1 MVTTAWW
8 NNIWLNEGFATWM
21 SSKPIAAWKPEWQ
34 MPQSDAAEL
43 NVALDLDGGRVTRS
57 IRARAD
63 TPEEIN
69 EMFDGITYGK
79 AAAVLQMTESYLGE
93 EAFRAGVHNYL
104 QAHLFANATA
114 EDFWNTLTQS
124 SGKPVDKIME
134 SLVTQPGAALLTFG
148 PVHGGQVQVVQNRF
162 FLNPQAKGEDL
173 KRQSWFLPVCLKTSV
188 GPPDCPLLTDPTQTL
203 RVPQAPFFYAN
214 AGGKGYYRSRYNRE
228 DEQQLLRRIETS
240 LTAPE
245 RITYLGGQWAQT
257 RAGIVGVDDFLHL
270 AAAVREDTS
279 PFVISTISA
288 AVRTIDQ
295 QIAFTPEDHELIA
308 AWVRKNFAPALARLG
323 SPAANDDLDQI
334 LLRAN
339 LFSLVGDTGADP
351 GTITQAAL
359 LAKQYLVD
367 PSAVD
372 PTLAAVALTVAA
384 QNGDAGFFDQVQHAA
399 ETSPDPQLRNQAL
412 RALAHFREPSLVT
425 RALNYAVSRKVRNQD
440 AVSLFQTEMSER
452 STRDAAWQY
461 VQQDWPR
468 VQAQMTTWA
477 GGLLVASTGNFC
489 SETRQ
494 KEVTEFFRDHT
505 VPASASALDKA
516 RVTIADC
523 VQFRTF
529 QEANLRHWAK
539 DQSKAQSGA
548 RSLP

>member
-1 MVTTAWW
+1 
-8 NNIWLNEGFATWM
+8 
-21 SSKPIAAWKPEWQ
+21 
-34 MPQSDAAEL
+34 
-43 NVALDLDGGRVTRS
+43 
-57 IRARAD
+57 
-63 TPEEIN
+63 
-69 EMFDGITYGK
+69 
-79 AAAVLQMTESYLGE
+79 
-93 EAFRAGVHNYL
+93 
-104 QAHLFANATA
+104 
-114 EDFWNTLTQS
+114 
-124 SGKPVDKIME
+124 
-134 SLVTQPGAALLTFG
+134 
-148 PVHGGQVQVVQNRF
+148 
-162 FLNPQAKGEDL
+162 
-173 KRQSWFLPVCLKTSV
+173 
-188 GPPDCPLLTDPTQTL
+188 
-203 RVPQAPFFYAN
+203 VPQAPFFYAN